1 MNTKFILNVDVPGEM
16 GDNTIIDNR
25 FTPIKV
31 YHLEMVF
38 DRFPDDI
45 FKCSPVYIVSN
56 NLYNII
62 IDLKLS
68 GINNPRLIS
77 YKFNAQYN
85 MLQRDGKKP
94 TQNYYMVDIS
104 ENESDDFSLIK
115 VNNVKRL
122 SVSERGYNLLKSFKI
137 ENAELE

>member
-1 MNTKFILNVDVPGEM
+1 MPKKFLLNVDVPGEM

-38 DRFPDDI
+38 DHFPDDI
-45 FKCSPVYIVSN
+45 FKTSPVYVVSN
-56 NLYNII
+56 NLYDII

-77 YKFNAQYN
+77 YNFNVQYN
-85 MLQRDGKKP
+85 MLQSDGEKA
-94 TQNYYMVDIS
+94 TQNYYMVDI
-104 ENESDDFSLIK
+104 NEDEEEDFSLIR
-115 VNNVKRL
+115 VNNVKKL
-122 SVSERGYNLLKSFKI
+122 SVSERGYNLIKSFKI

>member
-45 FKCSPVYIVSN
+45 FKTSPVYVVSN
-56 NLYNII
+56 NLYDII
-62 IDLKLS
+62 IDQKLS

-77 YKFNAQYN
+77 YNFNVQYN
-85 MLQRDGKKP
+85 LLQRDGKKP

-104 ENESDDFSLIK
+104 ENESDDFSLIR

>member
-1 MNTKFILNVDVPGEM
+1 M

-45 FKCSPVYIVSN
+45 FKTSPVYVVSN
-56 NLYNII
+56 NLYDII
-62 IDLKLS
+62 IDLKLT

-77 YKFNAQYN
+77 YNFNDQYN
-85 MLQRDGKKP
+85 MLQPDGKKP

-104 ENESDDFSLIK
+104 ENESEDFSLVR
-115 VNNVKRL
+115 VNNLIRL
-122 SVSERGYNLLKSFKI
+122 SVSEKGLEVLRTVKI
-137 ENAELE
+137 DFADIIEI

>member
-1 MNTKFILNVDVPGEM
+1 MPKKFLLNVDVPGEM
-16 GDNTIIDNR
+16 GDNTIVDNR

-45 FKCSPVYIVSN
+45 FKTSPVYVVSN
-56 NLYNII
+56 NLYDII
-62 IDLKLS
+62 IDQKLS

-77 YKFNAQYN
+77 YNFNVQYN
-85 MLQRDGKKP
+85 LLQRDGKKP

-104 ENESDDFSLIK
+104 ENESDDFSLIR